1 MNFSG
6 ENLLGQPVY
15 SSQVPEKALPF
26 NQLRDRVLQLPLVQ
40 KYSLDDGRLEALRV
54 EFTSDN
60 LENILEYATAM
71 LQTSTDFELVLE
83 LFQIWHSTGKLD
95 GVGLMFYGNLCQFAF
110 KDYVKAKF
118 LYEASSKFDPKNPI
132 TWRLLSSLLYREF
145 HDEFTYNQI
154 LGKYRN
160 ITCEN
165 HIQYVPVL
173 LRFLLNFIK
182 DDTKAAYTSAVIVKK
197 YIKNKDVAKLLYL
210 QSIQIDKNN
219 ALSHFNV
226 GLIYDNQE
234 RWIFAKHHYRE
245 CLRVDG
251 SKHDAWFNLGGVIQE
266 SDHDTDTSLLMFKKA
281 IAVNPNE
288 ALYCATIAETYHYWV
303 NPSNLEE
310 AEKYYLQAISLQ
322 DDHRSRA
329 NIAKLYAEKNEFL
342 KALEHILAA
351 LAFETAESEEINGD
365 FTFLQKIIP
374 KIENE
379 KVKDEWSRNL
389 DKYKSLS
396 KNFASTL
403 RMKQSQL
410 LRQVTLINEASNLVK
425 IDTWL
430 SLPPCLRNVL
440 PAHNP
445 SLHEKLFNMTSEH
458 FTSIFPL
465 LELALLDV
473 GANLVLDYITGDW
486 QVLKHT
492 SV

>member
-1 MNFSG
+1 MKFS
-6 ENLLGQPVY
+6 EQNLLGQSY
-15 SSQVPEKALPF
+15 HSSAVPEKALPF
-26 NQLRDRVLQLPLVQ
+26 DKLRDIVLDLPLLRRYTV
-40 KYSLDDGRLEALRV
+40 DERRV
-54 EFTSDN
+54 EELRAQFTSNN
-60 LENILEYATAM
+60 LENILEYASAM
-71 LQTSTDFELVLE
+71 LQTSTDFEFVLE
-83 LFQIWHSTGKLD
+83 LFQTWHNTGKLN

-145 HDEFTYNQI
+145 QDEITYNEI

-160 ITCEN
+160 ITCDD
-165 HIQYVPVL
+165 HIRYVPVL

-197 YIKNKDVAKLLYL
+197 YIRNKDVAKLLYL
-210 QSIQIDKNN
+210 QSIKLDRNN

-226 GLIYDNQE
+226 GLIYDNMEQ
-234 RWIFAKHHYRE
+234 WIFAKHHYRE
-245 CLRVDG
+245 CLRVDR

-266 SDHDTDTSLLMFKKA
+266 SDHDTKTSLLMFKKA
-281 IAVNPNE
+281 IEVNPNE
-288 ALYCATIAETYHYWV
+288 ALYCATVAETYHYWV
-303 NPSNLEE
+303 NPSNIEE
-310 AEKYYLQAISLQ
+310 AEKYYLQAIALQ

-329 NIAKLYAEKNEFL
+329 NIAKLYGDKREFG

-351 LAFETAESEEINGD
+351 LAFEGEESETMRSD
-365 FTFLQKIIP
+365 FFFLQKIIP
-374 KIENE
+374 ELEDE

-389 DKYKSLS
+389 DKYNSLS

-410 LRQVTLINEASNLVK
+410 LLQASTLVK

-430 SLPPCLRNVL
+430 SLPACLRNIL
-440 PAHNP
+440 PEENHK
-445 SLHEKLFNMTSEH
+445 LHKNLSSMASEH

-473 GANLVLDYITGDW
+473 GANIVLDYITGDW
-486 QVLKHT
+486 QVLKDAN
-492 SV
+492 V